1 MLIVADKGTRQSDK
15 MPERRTMPH
24 PKRHLHLNIQATYPG
39 HSAGWR
45 TEEGRRLPGEDVAHF
60 QAVARAAEKA
70 LLNAVF
76 QADSPSFTDTND
88 VPTRSLDPVVL
99 AAAGALVTE
108 RVGFILTASTTFNHP
123 YNLARQFL
131 SLDQLSKGRIGWN
144 IVTTTDERASRN
156 FGLAA
161 MPPNDERYAIAADFT
176 DAVVKLWDSWEDG
189 ALLGDPNSG
198 VWADTNRIHPVNH
211 VGPHFSTAGPLQVP
225 RSPQGRP
232 LLVQAG
238 SSPQGRDFAARYAEA
253 IFSVQTVR
261 EEAIAYYADVKER
274 IRRHGRDPDK
284 VAILP
289 GLSLVIGGTEA
300 EAHARLAEL
309 DQIANGR
316 PALET
321 FALSLGLDP
330 ADLDFEKPFP
340 EHLIAKVEGSPWLR
354 RSTGHNEAR
363 IRLLRERTLTVRQ
376 IIARGSGGHYR
387 LVGTPEQIADF
398 MEDWAD
404 AGAADGFNLFMDIY
418 PSGLTAFADHVVPI
432 LQRRGLHRREYEGR
446 TLRDHYGLERPPN
459 ALVRPSQPAG
469 EPPMQAAD

>member
-1 MLIVADKGTRQSDK
+1 MRDSR
-15 MPERRTMPH
+15 
-24 PKRHLHLNIQATYPG
+24 RHLHLNVQATYPG

-76 QADSPSFTDTND
+76 QADSPSFTDTHD
-88 VPTRSLDPVVL
+88 VPTRALDPIVL
-99 AAAGALVTE
+99 AAAGALATE

-131 SLDQLSKGRIGWN
+131 SLDHLSNGRIGWN

-161 MPPNDERYAIAADFT
+161 MPATDDRYAIAADFT
-176 DAVVKLWDSWEDG
+176 DAVVKLWDSWEDA
-189 ALLGDPNSG
+189 ALVGDPSTG
-198 VWADTNRIHPVNH
+198 VWADTGRIHAVNH
-211 VGPHFSTAGPLQVP
+211 VGPHFSVAGPLQVP

-238 SSPQGRDFAARYAEA
+238 SSPRGRDFAARYAEA
-253 IFSVQTVR
+253 IFTVQTVR
-261 EEAIAYYADVKER
+261 DEAIAYYADMKER
-274 IRRHGRDPDK
+274 IRRHGRDPDR

-309 DQIANGR
+309 DRIVDAR
-316 PALET
+316 SPLEA
-321 FALSLGLDP
+321 FAASMGLEP
-330 ADLDFEKPFP
+330 SDLDLDEPFP
-340 EHLIAKVEGSPWLR
+340 ERLIAKVEGSAWLR

-363 IRLLRERTLTVRQ
+363 IRLLRDRSVTVRE

-387 LVGTPEQIADF
+387 VVGSPEQIADF
-398 MEDWAD
+398 MEEWAN
-404 AGAADGFNLFMDIY
+404 AGAADGFNLFFDIY
-418 PSGLTAFADHVVPI
+418 PSGLTAFAEHVVPI

-446 TLRDHYGLERPPN
+446 TLRDHYGLERPRN
-459 ALVRPSQPAG
+459 EVARRGSRRG
-469 EPPMQAAD
+469 EPPVVVSN